1 MIKKNVKVLV
11 IILILMISFSGC
23 SDDSVNSEGG
33 DESYSLKIA
42 WNTSDNTDDPYAIAA
57 REFKTAAESKSNGKI
72 TVELYPNEQLGK
84 ERDVFEGMSMGT
96 VDMAVMT
103 NAPIS
108 GFVPQFQVLDLPYI
122 FTSEEEAYEILD
134 GDLGKE
140 LLSLLKDQNIKGLG
154 FAEGGF
160 RHMINN
166 ERPVNTPS
174 DVEGVKYRVME
185 NPVYIGMFD
194 ALGSNP
200 TPMSWGE
207 TFTSVQQGTIDGLEI
222 PIPVIHQNKFYEVT
236 DYLSLTSHTYSPL
249 VIMISEKAYNEL
261 PEDLQLVVQEAVD
274 EAVVNQRAKNKDN
287 VERLLNDLSDQ
298 GMQINE
304 VENINEFKE
313 KMMPLYEEFE
323 DDIGKDLLDKFLN

>member
-1 MIKKNVKVLV
+1 
-11 IILILMISFSGC
+11 
-23 SDDSVNSEGG
+23 
-33 DESYSLKIA
+33 
-42 WNTSDNTDDPYAIAA
+42 
-57 REFKTAAESKSNGKI
+57 
-72 TVELYPNEQLGK
+72 
-84 ERDVFEGMSMGT
+84 
-96 VDMAVMT
+96 
-103 NAPIS
+103 
-108 GFVPQFQVLDLPYI
+108 
-122 FTSEEEAYEILD
+122 
-134 GDLGKE
+134 
-140 LLSLLKDQNIKGLG
+140 
-154 FAEGGF
+154 
-160 RHMINN
+160 
-166 ERPVNTPS
+166 
-174 DVEGVKYRVME
+174 
-185 NPVYIGMFD
+185 
-194 ALGSNP
+194 
-200 TPMSWGE
+200 
-207 TFTSVQQGTIDGLEI
+207 LEI